1 MDKLWDKNKCD
12 FRRKTYSGI
21 SQIWIQAKEGRRP
34 TTWQGEILINDPSV
48 SLRRVHAHKDTWKKK
63 SKLRRNNSLVSFIYS
78 INSDTIIDTCVG
90 FHGMF
95 CQESGSSQECI
106 FEIDTFEPN
115 TLTKPANRQFNK
127 KLNLTF
133 IRSTKQIAVLVRK
146 NYAESNNMPN
156 CIWTRIFQT
165 NHARLRKKA
174 SRTTEMF

>member
-1 MDKLWDKNKCD
+1 M
-12 FRRKTYSGI
+12 
-21 SQIWIQAKEGRRP
+21 
-34 TTWQGEILINDPSV
+34 
-48 SLRRVHAHKDTWKKK
+48 
-63 SKLRRNNSLVSFIYS
+63 
-78 INSDTIIDTCVG
+78 NSDTIIDKCVG

-156 CIWTRIFQT
+156 RIWTRNFEKSFKNDGNALETKLQLKSSTDAPNVQT
-165 NHARLRKKA
+165 YQ
-174 SRTTEMF
+174 